1 MMGKKRAMLLGLD
14 GADPVVIKR
23 LMAEGR
29 MPNLEKLLKEGT
41 ATESLS
47 MMGVFPT
54 VTPPNWTTLA
64 TGNWPKTHG
73 ITCFQNHT
81 LGKSLNISEY
91 NWDSRRI
98 ESELIWE
105 AMEDEGKRCI
115 MLNYCQAWP
124 NRVKDSK
131 NIFIDG
137 TGMVP
142 FLRSSADFQ
151 KYVYLDAAEEKLRE
165 IPHTVRNSSGDCV
178 VYGDQAEKATKVG
191 GDDLESVAA
200 GHHFTAGEYVADTPM
215 LEQETIVMYNN
226 SVEEAANGDVI
237 DKQYAPIKDAKNW
250 SIEIPENAKEA
261 VYVMNS
267 GLDRRH
273 ILLTAS
279 NGKDYDTL
287 SFHKNKKSEA
297 WTNAKAGEWTDW
309 IYDTFL
315 LNDKPTSVAYKI
327 RVVAIDP
334 AGSTASFYLSHT
346 MNLENDSYFYPREL
360 GHEMFEAL
368 GPAMYFGTFFRH
380 SDIGDQVVVE
390 TWQQNHQ
397 WQANAA
403 KWLFNK
409 YPDWQLFYIHLHSI
423 DLMNHWYINQAIP
436 GSHPDWQRHKAAIE
450 KVYEI
455 NDAFIGEM
463 MEYLDGDTT
472 IFVVSDH
479 AATPRS
485 PGYKNPGNGTLG
497 FQDQW
502 IGKEDVHKAKKILA
516 DFGLKERIRYPYDT
530 LSKGQQQKVLISR
543 ALMADPELMILDLP
557 CGGLD
562 IFAREYFLHM
572 VEGLTK
578 ERNMGVIYVTHH
590 TEEILPFFNKAAL
603 MKDGALTATGDLKKV
618 FTKTCLSDFFEV
630 PTDVLWTKNHFF
642 INLNLNFEQN
652 SFFL

>member
-137 TGMVP
+137 TGLVP

-178 VYGDQAEKATKVG
+178 VYGDQAVKATKVG

-215 LEQETIVMYNN
+215 LEQETFVMYNN

-273 ILLTAS
+273 ILLTSS

-297 WTNAKAGEWTDW
+297 WTSAKAGEWTDW
-309 IYDTFL
+309 IYDTLL

-436 GSHPDWQRHKAAIE
+436 GSHPDWKRHKAAIE

-485 PGYKNPGNGTLG
+485 PGYENPGIGELSGINAKVMEELG
-497 FQDQW
+497 YTVVN
-502 IGKEDVHKAKKILA
+502 KENAEKGWYTIDWTKTRAVNMRTSHIYVN
-516 DFGLKERIRYPYDT
+516 LKGR
-530 LSKGQQQKVLISR
+530 
-543 ALMADPELMILDLP
+543 DPEGIVEPEDYDALVQQIISDLYAYRDP
-557 CGGLD
+557 VHGERVVSFAMTREEMECVGMGGKHCGD
-562 IFAREYFLHM
+562 IFFQMRPDFQLINM
-572 VEGLTK
+572 V
-578 ERNMGVIYVTHH
+578 VQ
-590 TEEILPFFNKAAL
+590 
-603 MKDGALTATGDLKKV
+603 D
-618 FTKTCLSDFFEV
+618 
-630 PTDVLWTKNHFF
+630 
-642 INLNLNFEQN
+642 
-652 SFFL
+652 

>member
-1 MMGKKRAMLLGLD
+1 MMGKKRSMLLGLD

-215 LEQETIVMYNN
+215 LEQETFVMYNN

-250 SIEIPENAKEA
+250 SIEIPENAREA

-297 WTNAKAGEWTDW
+297 WTSAKAGEWTDW

-334 AGSTASFYLSHT
+334 TGNTASFYLSHT

-360 GHEMFEAL
+360 GHEIFEAL

-403 KWLFNK
+403 KWLFHK

-516 DFGLKERIRYPYDT
+516 DFGLKERMRYPYDT

-543 ALMADPELMILDLP
+543 ALMADPELMILDEP

>member
-215 LEQETIVMYNN
+215 LEQETFVMYNN

-250 SIEIPENAKEA
+250 SIEIPENAREA

-297 WTNAKAGEWTDW
+297 WTSAKAGEWTDW

-334 AGSTASFYLSHT
+334 TGNTASFYLSHT

-360 GHEMFEAL
+360 GHEIFEAL

-403 KWLFNK
+403 KWLFHK

-516 DFGLKERIRYPYDT
+516 DFGLKERMRYPYDT

-543 ALMADPELMILDLP
+543 ALMADPELMILDEP